1 MDAITTSETYTWP
14 WLWEGLSIALRSGDF
29 AAGPYTMRALT
40 DPERSAFK
48 QAQTAGTLLTLPEL
62 TGLTRVRTP
71 PGGTWLAQE
80 SIAEAQ
86 ASVLLNYLYI
96 NHQAVLKD
104 LFAAID
110 AGTVATSADA
120 LAFVLAGIGR
130 TEGQLDADYKAYGS
144 TL

>member
-1 MDAITTSETYTWP
+1 
-14 WLWEGLSIALRSGDF
+14 
-29 AAGPYTMRALT
+29 MRALT

-71 PGGTWLAQE
+71 PGGTWFSQQLL
-80 SIAEAQ
+80 AEAQ
-86 ASVLLNYLYI
+86 ATVLLNYLYI
-96 NHQAVLKD
+96 NHQTVLKN

-110 AGTVATSADA
+110 AGTVASSADA

-130 TEGQLDADYKAYGS
+130 TEGQLQADYEAYGAGV
-144 TL
+144 